1 MSTSLSKPI
10 ETFIDNYCSDKK
22 YTVQKKDIEHGIQY
36 VVTNLTERI
45 TVQLYH
51 KKGSITIGGNPKS
64 KLKKEF
70 DDLKER
76 ISSDPE
82 VLEGLEKLKVKS
94 CTQKY
99 IIIGKELQGK
109 VKDALGEINGVINN
123 SAGTPGPNQSYRS
136 KLIMGSYSLTV
147 TQFDNSTLLLQGKLD
162 SLFDEVCDAIEK
174 TANPSE
180 NEVVS
185 RFVSSSEEN
194 LEALTNTLTPD
205 LLVKAEENVR
215 VKLGE
220 DAFTFM
226 ESHDQKW
233 FVAAECLRLA
243 NIPLPEYSPI
253 VMPASKAF
261 EGFSKKLLLAL
272 GFYPATHFSKK
283 EDGFTN
289 LKDKTYAGRTAL
301 LAKEKYA
308 GTYIDKLALALD
320 MTRNFMMHS
329 DGSNVTKVKTFV
341 EANDK
346 LDEILRN
353 AKEIFTYFKMP
364 EFGGL

>member
-1 MSTSLSKPI
+1 MSTTLSKPI
-10 ETFIDNYCSDKK
+10 EEFLDSYCGDKGYK
-22 YTVQKKDIEHGIQY
+22 AEKKPMQHGIHY
-36 VVTNLTERI
+36 VVTNLTEKI
-45 TVQLYH
+45 TIDLYH
-51 KKGSITIGGNPKS
+51 KKGSMVIGGAPKS

-70 DDLKER
+70 EELKET
-76 ISSDPE
+76 ISATPE
-82 VLEGLEKLKVKS
+82 VLEGIEKLKVKS

-99 IIIGKELQGK
+99 IILGKEMQEKLKGAFNE
-109 VKDALGEINGVINN
+109 VDGAISNVIDAPAPSQV
-123 SAGTPGPNQSYRS
+123 YRS
-136 KLIMGSYSLTV
+136 KLIMGSQSLTI
-147 TQFDNSTLLLQGKLD
+147 TQFDNSTLLLQGKQD
-162 SLFDEVCDAIEK
+162 SLFDTVCDVIEK
-174 TANPSE
+174 IANPTE
-180 NEVVS
+180 NEIAS
-185 RFVSSSEEN
+185 RFISASEEN
-194 LEALTNTLTPD
+194 LKAFTTTITPD
-205 LLVKAEENVR
+205 LLTKAAENIKA
-215 VKLGE
+215 KLGA
-220 DAFTFM
+220 DTFNFM

-272 GFYPATHFSKK
+272 SFYPATHFSKK

-301 LAKEKYA
+301 IAKEKYA

-329 DGSNVTKVKTFV
+329 DGSNVTKVNSFE

-353 AKEIFTYFKMP
+353 AKEIFAYFKMP